1 MRKRTQPP
9 KEWRTAHGALVSIW
23 RHLALRTKGAGK
35 SRARLEAYLAG
46 ETFLTAFQA
55 LDPARRWLAL
65 EAVRDAMGRF
75 LPAPAAPVAGRV
87 RWTPEWQERVRAAA
101 ARLPDDASIGRA
113 LGLSTNV
120 ARMGRW
126 RYAGPRREKAHIAQ
140 IAA

>member
-9 KEWRTAHGALVSIW
+9 NEWRTAHAALVSIW
-23 RHLALRTKGAGK
+23 RQLALRTKGAGK
-35 SRARLEAYLAG
+35 SRERLEAYLAG

-55 LDPARRWLAL
+55 LDPTRRLLAL
-65 EAVRDAMGRF
+65 QAVRDAMGHS
-75 LPAPAAPVAGRV
+75 LPKPAAPVAGRI
-87 RWTPEWQERVRAAA
+87 RWTPEWQDRIRAAA

-126 RYAGPRREKAHIAQ
+126 RYAGPRRDKAHIAR